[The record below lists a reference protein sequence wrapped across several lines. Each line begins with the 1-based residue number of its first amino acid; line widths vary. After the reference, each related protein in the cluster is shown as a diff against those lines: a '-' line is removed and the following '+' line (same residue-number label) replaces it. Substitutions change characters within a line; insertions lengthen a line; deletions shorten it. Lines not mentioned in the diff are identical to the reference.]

1 MRQSLNRIF
10 IPLLP
15 LLASALAGC
24 EHKDLC
30 FTHFEHASRY
40 ATRIEASYDLTWE
53 MHHPDG
59 PDWPMEWPD
68 DFGMDYESLNPR
80 IPAGLCVNPYGAD
93 GITLTRHLPA
103 SGGQVDM
110 SPGLNS
116 VLMYNDDTEFI
127 VFNNLNSSVSAKAS
141 TRSRSRAGY
150 SGNSLSPSRQPE
162 RTITAPDYLFGHYIE
177 AYDQQ
182 PSATIPTLDVTLHPL
197 VFTYL
202 VRYEFSH
209 GIQYAGLA
217 RGALSGMAESVFLHD
232 GHTGKEQATILY
244 DCTIHDWGIEAIVNS
259 FGVPDY
265 PNTVYPRGDSFFG
278 LNLEVMLKNGKI
290 INFDHD
296 VTSQVSLQPHGGVI
310 IVRGL
315 EISDSDGKESGSG
328 FDVDVDDWGDYEDII
343 IDL

>member
-24 EHKDLC
+24 EHKVC
-30 FTHFEHASRY
+30 ASPISNTHRVT

-53 MHHPDG
+53 MRHPDG

-127 VFNNLNSSVSAKAS
+127 VFNNLNSSVSGQSQHAL
-141 TRSRSRAGY
+141 TVESRLQRQQ
-150 SGNSLSPSRQPE
+150 SL
-162 RTITAPDYLFGHYIE
+162 
-177 AYDQQ
+177 
-182 PSATIPTLDVTLHPL
+182 PL
-197 VFTYL
+197 PP
-202 VRYEFSH
+202 
-209 GIQYAGLA
+209 A
-217 RGALSGMAESVFLHD
+217 
-232 GHTGKEQATILY
+232 
-244 DCTIHDWGIEAIVNS
+244 
-259 FGVPDY
+259 
-265 PNTVYPRGDSFFG
+265 
-278 LNLEVMLKNGKI
+278 
-290 INFDHD
+290 
-296 VTSQVSLQPHGGVI
+296 
-310 IVRGL
+310 
-315 EISDSDGKESGSG
+315 
-328 FDVDVDDWGDYEDII
+328 
-343 IDL
+343 